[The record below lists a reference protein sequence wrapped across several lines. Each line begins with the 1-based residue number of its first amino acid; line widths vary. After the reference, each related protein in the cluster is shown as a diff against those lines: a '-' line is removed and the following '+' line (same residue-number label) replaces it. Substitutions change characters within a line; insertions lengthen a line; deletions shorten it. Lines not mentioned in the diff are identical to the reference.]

1 MASPAI
7 GSVAT
12 KGVSSSTKS
21 TLATARTHF
30 DGGFRA
36 IPAIAAKYPRKW
48 DSCLES
54 ELTTLMTYAEYAHY
68 LIYAHKTRSQDM
80 LSAQTSQSFFRA
92 YFVQRTHDPTR
103 HQPLAVINY
112 SSALL
117 VDAKNRLSAS
127 PSAQTVEFFK
137 CLVYENKTPGSEQ
150 WARIKANITRIV
162 ANIDLA
168 NGSLDE
174 GGANALYSDGVEAI
188 ISAYAREGS
197 PESLSKKF
205 EVDFGWLSAG
215 RGGEMSTI
223 MWEGLRV
230 RTRVILWMQI
240 FICSVPLFSFFLAS
254 QWDPFFEVVHSNAL
268 QRKVSAVKQVAFSAG
283 ANPQICF
290 FTNLG
295 DFLVAGPRIL
305 PFSPDS
311 PNYIFPQ
318 WQAAESPTTRLS
330 NVIKAVL
337 EGGSFRIRAT
347 GVRGDYTAAS
357 LRVGVVNYLTAYMP
371 AEFVAYLTGHQ
382 LTGIGALFEYLRVEV
397 SRFQFYRSNPAHT
410 PMSLPLHSSRRSPS
424 SCLA

>member
-1 MASPAI
+1 MRTRLVAKTC
-7 GSVAT
+7 SVPRQ
-12 KGVSSSTKS
+12 VSRFFEPFSSS
-21 TLATARTHF
+21 A
-30 DGGFRA
+30 
-36 IPAIAAKYPRKW
+36 
-48 DSCLES
+48 
-54 ELTTLMTYAEYAHY
+54 
-68 LIYAHKTRSQDM
+68 
-80 LSAQTSQSFFRA
+80 
-92 YFVQRTHDPTR
+92 PTR

-137 CLVYENKTPGSEQ
+137 CLVYENKTAGSDQ

-230 RTRVILWMQI
+230 RTRVFFGCGSSSAQSRSSHSIL
-240 FICSVPLFSFFLAS
+240 LR

-337 EGGSFRIRAT
+337 EGGTFRIRAT